1 MPISW
6 EELSSSPEY
15 LGLDKQN
22 KAYAKAGW
30 FKSTIGPTP
39 EFQDLTEEEKM
50 KVIKGFFADEMQE
63 AKMPDPEEVRKKMM
77 EQSKEDA
84 GVLEQIMP
92 AITRGIDQIGVAV
105 GGVMEAA
112 NLPYGTAIKNL
123 YKERG
128 ERPEIQKPAYL
139 QEGNVWTN
147 KERLADPVFW
157 TNLIFE
163 NAPMMASIMAPGFG
177 ALRFGKAAGMT
188 AEATKKL
195 ALGGAATG
203 AFVIESGSAYEDAR
217 EEMLRMGYD
226 ETTAT
231 NIARV
236 EGGVVGLVNAMLE
249 VAPFHLLIKNPG
261 AKKGLSRVVRQAFAE
276 GGTEAVQENV
286 NMIVAELGHKPDR
299 EFDEWMGRTIES
311 ALGGFVLGGG
321 VGAVYGGDGF
331 DPASDIPKKG
341 GDVLGDLEG
350 GAELT
355 PPNIETVKKD
365 AFELGGDLAKYNPT
379 DSELKEA
386 VKKAKDK
393 DPQAMTDDIRREA
406 AARKAEKDG
415 NLALAAQIRRQVRIK
430 EDEKYRE
437 DWREELAVFD
447 EFTDQQL
454 AVENELK
461 RLRLTPEQR
470 QAEILKYF
478 PDIYGTETRPKTY
491 INEVDDKQQALEI
504 MNLKGML
511 KTDLKPAAKSA
522 MMDRLDELN
531 RMSERERV
539 DDVNQTLD
547 AILKG
552 KPTPQ
557 EVIDR
562 HPPVWTKIVE
572 NLATYAANRNPAVLE
587 IRDANERYRQM
598 RQIAEQAGMLKEFL
612 QVNLDESVHN
622 GVRWQTIKAEREINS
637 AVAEVASITKEDVDR
652 AKAHIKATL
661 NNLKKQGRGGNL
673 SLEAEQDRSVGLTLE
688 DVQTVFPNE
697 RVAPITI
704 EFQDGKSQGF
714 VVELANG
721 KRLYIDATRSNITF
735 DLDYVAA
742 KYNMDPNQL
751 LAMIKN
757 GEAFVK
763 GKYRNIG
770 DGGLIELIKT
780 ADLGTLTHEKLHAL
794 FDLVL
799 TEKEKAAILGR
810 YGTEEKAAEAFRRRE
825 GFTRSYWDKIK
836 AFLEKM
842 RNALFGDVFNMEAIS
857 GQPKSIHNDLI
868 KISRYIYAM
877 GYNTPREFAA
887 RLQDTLG
894 YAYSAV
900 QNQVEELYN
909 KAKSLGPSGFPALD
923 ILKAQAM
930 SNMGGIELDYDSQN
944 ILRQVATANSIQ
956 GDPVQPEQY
965 EPAWLNPHHKASL
978 ARIAPETKLALQKE
992 AARFNATLIGVQD
1005 GYGSIPTRYMLH
1017 DNETNSSGMLVE
1029 DPAEIQNAVIESR
1042 ENFYKL
1048 ADEAVQLKKDFD
1060 SKGPTISDPHWG
1072 DKGSSELFND
1082 LIYHGAQL
1090 IDSGVKTFKQ
1100 FRESFVYH
1108 YEGIMADI
1116 SKFIKRIWDL
1126 LKNNLGAVGNL
1137 VAQKSASP
1145 WYSQLSY
1152 FANQKLPGKSSPKE
1166 YANILNSW
1174 AKKGLISRSELEW
1187 SGVVDWLNEQKGKV
1201 SKQELVDW
1209 LDANGVKVEEVE
1221 KVTGPSHANKSS
1233 FNYEISEI
1241 GKFTYIGTYDEAKA
1255 AWGRGARVGIVAPDS
1270 GERIAVADTNYT
1282 FEEAFEHSME
1292 MAGEE
1297 MVYGDFP
1304 KFNRP
1309 ELLLPGGTNYRELL
1323 LTLPKSE
1330 DNTTKNMTVVE
1341 HTEGGFYI
1349 ADRST
1354 LTIVE
1359 DGFATRSAAE
1369 AWIDDKRL
1377 KAAGYPY
1384 EYTGTHYDEPNI
1396 LAHVRFNEREVNGK
1410 RVLFIEEIQSDWHQ
1424 EGRKKGYKRPDIESR
1439 LSKLKAER
1447 DKLMEDNFDA
1457 EGFERGTPE
1466 FKLAAALFIKDS
1478 KIRGRLRSVMEEISD
1493 LENNLTHGEVPNAP
1507 FKKSWPLLAFKRMVR
1522 YASEN
1527 GYDSIAWTP
1536 GEVQAERYD
1545 LSKHIDEVET
1555 QKMYNGD
1562 IVVMAYKDGHSV
1574 IEKDVAPADLSN
1586 VVGKE
1591 LADKILNFHEKNPNT
1606 GTRSPHGLFS
1616 GIDLKVGGE
1625 GMIGFYDKIIP
1636 AAVNKFFNKPAWGKA
1651 KVGVVK
1657 IETEQRGMGDEFA
1670 NLPMEQEVW
1679 NLPLNDTIRM
1689 KSITQGMPLFGAG
1702 IPNMP
1707 TGGVLPVLNNQR
1719 GELNIDFKAIIG
1731 SIPKIYNK
1739 AHTAVHSK
1747 KGGDIT
1753 AEDIDTTHI
1762 DKDRLGFVE
1771 RYASSPQWLAKRW
1784 VDFKS
1789 LFEKQLDRLQEK
1801 SERLYETLEELKGF
1815 FGLNPKET
1823 ADTSELANGLRG
1835 IQVVKDSPPIYF
1847 DEDGN
1852 IHQNEEH
1859 YPKLRTWL
1867 DGNSKTTDAVKDAYV
1882 ALRRSFDKDLIAVW
1896 NWLNSIPDVEQTAI
1910 DEFRNAIG
1918 MVHNYFPHIRYGKY
1932 NITIKNTAGDTV
1944 YRKHF
1949 NAPSKHVAD
1958 THAAYIL
1965 NNDPY
1970 LQPILEEEDIAYP
1983 EGKKFKAELN
1993 EELPEDAFSIPVPIE
2008 ALEAIINA
2016 AVKKVDSKMKVDSK
2030 EKEKLLSAFKD
2041 ILPRSVAEVM
2051 QSRGWG
2057 AHLKKARGIEGF
2069 ERTNIKKVVF
2079 DYKTG
2084 LYGWLTKMKAS
2095 REFAD
2100 VMYNVDAEKDPQL
2113 WSAMR
2118 QFTYD
2123 MLRNDDKVDRVANNM
2138 RAIFF
2143 VKYLGFNMKTA
2154 ALNLTQNMIL
2164 GWPRLSM
2171 EVGGSFGKTL
2181 NAMNKVSVDWLSG
2194 KVGKASNLDP
2204 FQQKLLLELHGQ
2216 GDTQSQFIN
2225 EIRGQLGRN
2234 TRSFANQ
2241 TMRLFAAPMAMAE
2254 RFNRTSI
2261 ALAAFDSIR
2270 NGKIDNPVTL
2280 ARLGIERGQKLDM
2293 NNAEHYELAK
2303 EFAREIV
2310 TDAHFLYGKS
2320 NRPEAMRGGA
2330 IARGAATAYTFR
2342 TFSHN
2347 LLQAWAHMW
2356 RNGGRGKRAIMR
2368 SLAATIA
2375 LGGMSSI
2382 PFYKTFMHLMRQLTG
2397 EDWDEKAKDLVLD
2410 EDQDMLRNLM
2420 TYGVPSLAGV
2430 NIGGSLGMEVPI
2442 LDKASFNES
2451 LVDQL
2456 FQGTAE
2462 LIGIPA
2468 AILQDS
2474 ADAVSFARGGQFGRA
2489 AEKVLPAALAFPIKA
2504 RRLRQEG
2511 MRTRS
2516 GGPVN
2521 FPDDRG
2527 KVTEP
2532 YKISGSQ
2539 MAGQFIGFTPV
2550 VNAQLWDTNQK
2561 IKDLQIYRNIKQ
2573 GAFADDVIRGIID
2586 GDKAKL
2592 LRVQKEIM
2600 EYNRKQ
2606 LEKGNSYAAITKKS
2620 FRSALSARS
2629 KGMSTPLY
2637 LAPLAIELR
2646 KKYTGK

>member
-92 AITRGIDQIGVAV
+92 AITRGIDNIGVAV
-105 GGVMEAA
+105 GAVMEAA

-128 ERPEIQKPAYL
+128 EREEIQKPAYL

-163 NAPMMASIMAPGFG
+163 NAPMMASMMAPGFG

-415 NLALAAQIRRQVRIK
+415 NLALAAQIRRQVRLDVDFAGYAK
-430 EDEKYRE
+430 KWQDEVATEAWESEIQK
-437 DWREELAVFD
+437 
-447 EFTDQQL
+447 
-454 AVENELK
+454 LK
-461 RLRLTPEQR
+461 LTPEQR

-478 PDIYGTETRPKTY
+478 PEEYGDGARPAHV
-491 INEVDDKQQALEI
+491 IQEIDDKQLALEL
-504 MNLKGML
+504 MQL
-511 KTDLKPAAKSA
+511 KSA
-522 MMDRLDELN
+522 KKLVTNPDSAVKLNARMQQIQKELQ
-531 RMSERERV
+531 EREVARGAV
-539 DDVNQTLD
+539 
-547 AILKG
+547 
-552 KPTPQ
+552 Q
-557 EVIDR
+557 EIHNSNVAYEEKR
-562 HPPVWTKIVE
+562 
-572 NLATYAANRNPAVLE
+572 R
-587 IRDANERYRQM
+587 
-598 RQIAEQAGMLKEFL
+598 IAERAGMLKEFL

-637 AVAEVASITKEDVDR
+637 AVADVASITKEDVDR

-661 NNLKKQGRGGNL
+661 KNIGRNVAGMKGEIN
-673 SLEAEQDRSVGLTLE
+673 LE
-688 DVQTVFPNE
+688 D
-697 RVAPITI
+697 
-704 EFQDGKSQGF
+704 DGRTGI
-714 VVELANG
+714 G
-721 KRLYIDATRSNITF
+721 K
-735 DLDYVAA
+735 
-742 KYNMDPNQL
+742 
-751 LAMIKN
+751 
-757 GEAFVK
+757 
-763 GKYRNIG
+763 
-770 DGGLIELIKT
+770 
-780 ADLGTLTHEKLHAL
+780 
-794 FDLVL
+794 DLV
-799 TEKEKAAILGR
+799 TIG
-810 YGTEEKAAEAFRRRE
+810 
-825 GFTRSYWDKIK
+825 
-836 AFLEKM
+836 
-842 RNALFGDVFNMEAIS
+842 
-857 GQPKSIHNDLI
+857 
-868 KISRYIYAM
+868 RYIYQQ
-877 GYNTPREFAA
+877 GYNTLEEFAA
-887 RLQDTLG
+887 RLKDTLG
-894 YAYSAV
+894 YAYNTI

-909 KAKSLGPSGFPALD
+909 KAKSPGPSGFPALD

-1017 DNETNSSGMLVE
+1017 DNETMSSGMLVE

-1082 LIYHGAQL
+1082 LVYHGAQL
-1090 IDSGVKTFKQ
+1090 INSGVKTFKQ

-1108 YEGIMADI
+1108 YEGVMSDI

-1166 YANILNSW
+1166 YANILSSW

-1187 SGVVDWLNEQKGKV
+1187 SGVVDWLNEKAARHEKAAKNNWAQTDWV
-1201 SKQELVDW
+1201 IFKQELVDW
-1209 LDANGVKVEEVE
+1209 LDANGVNVEEVE
-1221 KVTGPSHANKSS
+1221 KGGAGFEGRDTRMQELIDRENA
-1233 FNYEISEI
+1233 
-1241 GKFTYIGTYDEAKA
+1241 GTITEDEAA
-1255 AWGRGARVGIVAPDS
+1255 ELDILEREVGS
-1270 GERIAVADTNYT
+1270 GVEYEDDT
-1282 FEEAFEHSME
+1282 
-1292 MAGEE
+1292 
-1297 MVYGDFP
+1297 

-1309 ELLLPGGTNYRELL
+1309 ELLLLGGKNYRELL
-1323 LTLPKSE
+1323 LTLPVKEKTVWQVWTQTRDPDPFDRASGIRTHLE
-1330 DNTTKNMTVVE
+1330 PATKIYSTYMYKGMAEKVV
-1341 HTEGGFYI
+1341 
-1349 ADRST
+1349 
-1354 LTIVE
+1354 
-1359 DGFATRSAAE
+1359 
-1369 AWIDDKRL
+1369 KRL
-1377 KAAGYPY
+1377 EKEGTQATLVQSTERIG
-1384 EYTGTHYDEPNI
+1384 ESYTGTHYDEPNI

-1410 RVLFIEEIQSDWHQ
+1410 RVLFLEEIQSDWHQ
-1424 EGRKKGYKRPDIESR
+1424 AGRKKGYKDGKFEEAQKNFQEWERKNPSLSASVWREQNPD
-1439 LSKLKAER
+1439 LVGL
-1447 DKLMEDNFDA
+1447 
-1457 EGFERGTPE
+1457 TPDD
-1466 FKLAAALFIKDS
+1466 DS
-1478 KIRGRLRSVMEEISD
+1478 
-1493 LENNLTHGEVPNAP
+1493 VPNAP

-1522 YASEN
+1522 YAAEN

-1536 GEVQAERYD
+1536 GEVQADRYD
-1545 LSKHIDEVET
+1545 LSKQVDEITFGVT
-1555 QKMYNGD
+1555 DQDTGYR
-1562 IVVMAYKDGHSV
+1562 ISAYKGGERV
-1574 IEKDVAPADLSN
+1574 ISKNVQTQGQAEELVGKDLAEKMFSGQSLKDVEIRDQKYS
-1586 VVGKE
+1586 
-1591 LADKILNFHEKNPNT
+1591 
-1606 GTRSPHGLFS
+1606 GL
-1616 GIDLKVGGE
+1616 DLKVGGE

-1651 KVGVVK
+1651 KVGVIK
-1657 IETEQRGMGDEFA
+1657 IEVKKQQNELLTGDFFAATSYPHARYTYIRRIDNDMMEVQTVRGEVIEVPYSEASDHIGKAQD
-1670 NLPMEQEVW
+1670 EQEVW

-1719 GELNIDFKAIIG
+1719 GELNIDFK
-1731 SIPKIYNK
+1731 SIMSPIKNLYN
-1739 AHTAVHSK
+1739 TMYSK
-1747 KGGDIT
+1747 KSDT
-1753 AEDIDTTHI
+1753 FVPDDFDTTHI
-1762 DKDRLGFVE
+1762 DKDRLGFVA
-1771 RYASSPQWLAKRW
+1771 RYGSSPQWLAKYW
-1784 VDFKS
+1784 PDFKS
-1789 LFEKQLDRLQEK
+1789 LFRVEQDRGREK
-1801 SERLYETLEELKGF
+1801 SRALTETLENLKDF
-1815 FGLNPKET
+1815 FGLKSKEVENFGEM
-1823 ADTSELANGLRG
+1823 AYGLEG
-1835 IQVVKDSPPIYF
+1835 KNVIKDSAPLYF
-1847 DEDGN
+1847 DEQGQ

-1859 YPKLRTWL
+1859 YTKLRQWL
-1867 DGNSKTTDAVKDAYV
+1867 DTNAKTTDAVKDAYV
-1882 ALRRSFDKDLIAVW
+1882 RVRRSLDKDLIAVW
-1896 NWLNSIPDVEQTAI
+1896 NWLKAHEDIDANVI
-1910 DEFRNAIG
+1910 DEFRNSIG
-1918 MVHNYFPHIRYGKY
+1918 KIHNYFPHIRYGKY
-1932 NITIKNTAGDTV
+1932 NVTIKNTDGETV
-1944 YRKHF
+1944 YRRHF
-1949 NAPSKHVAD
+1949 DAPSKHVAD

-1983 EGKKFKAELN
+1983 EGKMFKAALN
-1993 EELPEDAFSIPVPIE
+1993 EELPEDAFSIPVPVE
-2008 ALEAIINA
+2008 ALEAIMNA
-2016 AVKKVDSKMKVDSK
+2016 AMNKVQEKTNVDSK
-2030 EKEKLLSAFKD
+2030 EKEKLLTAFKD
-2041 ILPRSVAEVM
+2041 MLPRSVAEVM
-2051 QSRGWG
+2051 QARGWG
-2057 AHLKKARGIEGF
+2057 AHLIKRRGIEGF
-2069 ERTNIKKVVF
+2069 ERKNVKRVLF

-2084 LYGWLTKMKAS
+2084 LYGWLTKMEAS
-2095 REFAD
+2095 RKFAD
-2100 VMYNVDAEKDPQL
+2100 VMYNVNAEKDPSL

-2123 MLRNDDKVDRVANNM
+2123 MLRNQDKVDRIANNM
-2138 RAIFF
+2138 RAVFF
-2143 VKYLGFNMKTA
+2143 AKYLGFNMKTA
-2154 ALNLTQNMIL
+2154 ALNLTQNMIA

-2181 NAMNKVSVDWLSG
+2181 AGMNKILVDEITKKAGG
-2194 KVGKASNLDP
+2194 KSRLDP
-2204 FQQKLLLELHGQ
+2204 FQQKLLFELHGE

-2234 TRSFANQ
+2234 ARSFANQ

-2261 ALAAFDSIR
+2261 ALAAFESIR
-2270 NGKIDNPVTL
+2270 NGKVKNANTL
-2280 ARLGIERGQKLDM
+2280 ARFGLELGQKLDM
-2293 NNAEHYELAK
+2293 NNAEHYEIAK
-2303 EFAREIV
+2303 EFSREIV
-2310 TDAHFLYGKS
+2310 EDAHFLYGKS

-2347 LLQAWAHMW
+2347 LLQLWNYMLKSKGA
-2356 RNGGRGKRAIMR
+2356 GRAAVLR
-2368 SLAATIA
+2368 SLAATVT
-2375 LGGMSSI
+2375 LGGMASI
-2382 PFYKTFMHLMRQLTG
+2382 PFYKTFMHVARQVFG
-2397 EDWDEKAKDLVLD
+2397 EDWDEDIKDLVLD

-2430 NIGGSLGMEVPI
+2430 NLGGSIGMEVPI

-2532 YKISGSQ
+2532 YKISGYQ
-2539 MAGQFIGFTPV
+2539 RAGQSIGFTPV

-2586 GDKAKL
+2586 GDKAKI